1 MRVYENLINNLVMF
15 DLPRTK
21 NGQSSVRVSR
31 SMGSKVNRGPSH
43 KTYIHKIFERL
54 LVYDQLPDNDFEG
67 VLREAGLTALMS
79 DPAFEILFN
88 NVFEQYVQ
96 NSQHHAKWQKIRQDY
111 NSYIEWETKRR
122 NKDNPYF
129 NSAPDKIPSWDSLP
143 DFSKQKHN
151 QPYQFDHIY
160 RDSQSWAGE
169 IYELTKNYKEQGDK
183 DLFRAKVNSILV
195 PSKIVFA
202 LNNNQ
207 NITDFSDTEM
217 TLVNMKIS
225 LDAYKLAHV
234 FLNRAIES
242 LHKMRWDTKHEPDLL
257 DKGITVG
264 NSLLERVNT
273 RISEIEK
280 LFMLYMDSDFKG
292 SET

>member
-21 NGQSSVRVSR
+21 NGQSSVYVSR
-31 SMGSKVNRGPSH
+31 GIGSQVDRGSSH
-43 KTYIHKIFERL
+43 KTYIHKIFEQL

-169 IYELTKNYKEQGDK
+169 IYELTKNYKEQEDK

-242 LHKMRWDTKHEPDLL
+242 LHKMRWDSKHEPDLL
-257 DKGITVG
+257 DKGVTAG
-264 NSLLERVNT
+264 NSLLERINT